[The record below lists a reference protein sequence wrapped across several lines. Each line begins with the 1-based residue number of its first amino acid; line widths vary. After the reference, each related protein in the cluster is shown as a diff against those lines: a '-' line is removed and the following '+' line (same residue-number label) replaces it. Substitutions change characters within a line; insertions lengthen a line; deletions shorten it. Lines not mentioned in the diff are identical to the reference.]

1 MWRRGICFSTAVF
14 ACVAALAQTLDR
26 NLSFDVASVKR
37 APLGDG
43 LGMTHVRGGWGS
55 ADPGLVTYSNITL
68 MNLLGRAFPESYRTA
83 GPDWLDSERYDV
95 IVKVPPGTTG
105 DQFQVMLQNLL
116 AERFRLKVH
125 HESREFPAYDLT
137 VAKGGPKLKDTG
149 RIGPGSQ
156 TTVTLDRSGFPQL
169 DKPGM
174 FTTNTFDSSGAQVAR
189 LTAKAQPVSKLVVIL
204 RNALKAPVQDKTGLT
219 GLYDFKLEYAPKGP
233 IATLPPGNA
242 AAPEIGGPG
251 ITYAIRSLGLALERT
266 KTTLDVLVVDHAEK
280 SPAAN

>member
-43 LGMTHVRGGWGS
+43 LGMTHVRGGLGS

-105 DQFQVMLQNLL
+105 D
-116 AERFRLKVH
+116 RS
-125 HESREFPAYDLT
+125 ESSQIGA
-137 VAKGGPKLKDTG
+137 GGFGTIAGNGTEVRGKCCC
-149 RIGPGSQ
+149 
-156 TTVTLDRSGFPQL
+156 TL
-169 DKPGM
+169 
-174 FTTNTFDSSGAQVAR
+174 
-189 LTAKAQPVSKLVVIL
+189 
-204 RNALKAPVQDKTGLT
+204 PVQ
-219 GLYDFKLEYAPKGP
+219 GP
-233 IATLPPGNA
+233 
-242 AAPEIGGPG
+242 
-251 ITYAIRSLGLALERT
+251 RSPNRRAHE
-266 KTTLDVLVVDHAEK
+266 
-280 SPAAN
+280 